1 MRPNRSLFPRPSEFS
16 MPEETTFD
24 LVVLGG
30 GPGGYVAAIRAAQ
43 LGMKTA
49 CVEKEDALGGT
60 CLRVGCIPSKALLD
74 SSELYDQVR
83 HKAEGHGIRVSELSV
98 DVAAML
104 RRKDEVVTGLTRGV
118 AGLFKKNKIEWV
130 RGFARLA
137 SPETV
142 EVEGSGGKRT
152 LRAKTILLATGSVP
166 VELPFLKFDQ
176 ERIIDSTGALS
187 IPQVPEHLVVV
198 GGGVI
203 GLELGSVW
211 LRLGAKVTV
220 LEAMPSILPGMDAE
234 IVKQAD
240 RIFRKQGFDVR
251 TGTTVTGA
259 ERKGNRVTVSVE
271 GGEPLEADYV
281 LVAVGRRAY
290 TEGMGFEEAGVRLE
304 RGVIQ
309 VDERYHT
316 GVGGVYAIGDAIGGR
331 MLAHKAEEEG
341 IAAVENAAG
350 KHGHVN
356 YDAVA
361 NVVYT
366 WPEIA
371 SVGMTEEEAKAAGR
385 EYRVGKFPFMAN
397 GRAKAMG
404 ETDGLVKVIAD
415 AKTDRLLGLHI
426 LGPRASDLIAEAAL
440 AMEFHASAEDI
451 ARTVHAHPTLP
462 EAVKEAALG
471 VDGRTIHI

>member
-1 MRPNRSLFPRPSEFS
+1 MAESEQ
-16 MPEETTFD
+16 FD
-24 LVVLGG
+24 LIVLGG

-43 LGMKTA
+43 LGMKVA
-49 CVEKEDALGGT
+49 CVEKESALGGT

-74 SSELYDQVR
+74 SSELYDQIR
-83 HKAEGHGIRVSELSV
+83 HNAEKHGLDVGEVKV
-98 DVAAML
+98 DVARML
-104 RRKDEVVTGLTRGV
+104 KRKDEVVTGLTKGV
-118 AGLFKKNKIEWV
+118 EGLFKKNKVTWS
-130 RGFARLA
+130 RGFGRLA
-137 SPETV
+137 GTDRV
-142 EVEGSGGKRT
+142 EVEGSEGKRT
-152 LRAKTILLATGSVP
+152 LQAKNIILASGSVP
-166 VELPFLKFDQ
+166 VELPFLKFDN

-187 IPQVPEHLVVV
+187 IPAVPEHLVVV

-220 LEAMPSILPGMDAE
+220 LEAMPTILPGMDGE
-234 IVKQAD
+234 VVKQAD
-240 RIFRKQGFDVR
+240 RIFRKQGFDIR
-251 TGTTVTGA
+251 TGARVTGA
-259 ERKGNRVTVSVE
+259 ERKGEKVIVSVE
-271 GGEPLEADYV
+271 GAEPIEADYL
-281 LVAVGRRAY
+281 LVSVGRRAY
-290 TEGMGFEEAGVRLE
+290 TEGMGFEENGIKLQ

-316 GVGGVYAIGDAIGGR
+316 GVANIYAIGDAIGGR

-341 IAAVENAAG
+341 VAAVELIAG

-371 SVGMTEEEAKAAGR
+371 SVGASEEELKERGIEYKA
-385 EYRVGKFPFMAN
+385 GKFPWLAN

-404 ETDGLVKVIAD
+404 EADGFVKVLAD

-426 LGPRASDLIAEAAL
+426 LGPRASDLVAEAAL
-440 AMEFHASAEDI
+440 AMEFEGSAEDI

-462 EAVKEAALG
+462 EAVKEAAMA
-471 VDGRTIHI
+471 VAGRAIHI

>member
-1 MRPNRSLFPRPSEFS
+1 MADER
-16 MPEETTFD
+16 MYD

-43 LGMKTA
+43 LGFKTA
-49 CVEKEDALGGT
+49 VIEKEAALGGT
-60 CLRVGCIPSKALLD
+60 CVRIGCIPSKALLD
-74 SSELYDQVR
+74 STELFDQIR
-83 HKAEGHGIRVSELSV
+83 HKAESHGIKVGAPEI
-98 DVAAML
+98 DVGAMHK
-104 RRKDEVVTGLTRGV
+104 RKDAVVKGLTDGV
-118 AGLFKKNKIEWV
+118 AYLFRKNKIDWI
-130 RGFARLA
+130 RGFGRLA
-137 SPETV
+137 SPETI
-142 EVEGSGGKRT
+142 EVTAEDGSKSIVPARH
-152 LRAKTILLATGSVP
+152 IVLASGSVP
-166 VELPFLKFDQ
+166 IELPFLKFDH

-187 IPQVPEHLVVV
+187 IPQVPGHLVVV

-220 LEAMPSILPGMDAE
+220 LEAMPTILPGMDAE
-234 IVKQAD
+234 VVKAAD
-240 RIFRKQGFDVR
+240 RVFRKQGFDLR
-251 TGTTVTGA
+251 TGSRVTGA
-259 ERKGNRVTVSVE
+259 ERKGDKVIVSVE
-271 GGEPLEADYV
+271 GQEPLEADYL

-290 TEGMGFEEAGVRLE
+290 TEGMGYEEAGIRLE

-316 GVGGVYAIGDAIGGR
+316 GVGNVYAIGDAIGGR

-341 IAAVENAAG
+341 VAAVENAAG

-371 SVGMTEEEAKAAGR
+371 SVGMTEEEARAAGA
-385 EYRVGKFPFMAN
+385 EYRVGKFPWTAN

-404 ETDGLVKVIAD
+404 EVDGFVKVLAD
-415 AKTDRLLGLHI
+415 AKTDRVLGVHI
-426 LGPRASDLIAEAAL
+426 LGPRASDLIAESAL
-440 AMEFHASAEDI
+440 AVEFEAAAEDI
-451 ARTVHAHPTLP
+451 GRSVHAHPTLP
-462 EAVKEAALG
+462 EAVKEAALAAI
-471 VDGRTIHI
+471 GRAIHI

>member
-1 MRPNRSLFPRPSEFS
+1 MADER
-16 MPEETTFD
+16 MYD

-43 LGMKTA
+43 LGFKTA
-49 CVEKEDALGGT
+49 VIEKEAALGGT
-60 CLRVGCIPSKALLD
+60 CVRIGCIPSKALLD
-74 SSELYDQVR
+74 STELFDQIR
-83 HKAEGHGIRVSELSV
+83 HKAESHGIKVGAPEI
-98 DVAAML
+98 DVAAMH
-104 RRKDEVVTGLTRGV
+104 RRKDAVVKGLTDGV
-118 AGLFKKNKIEWV
+118 AYLFRKNKIDWI
-130 RGFARLA
+130 RGFGRLA
-137 SPETV
+137 SPETI
-142 EVEGSGGKRT
+142 EVTAEDGSKSIVP
-152 LRAKTILLATGSVP
+152 AKHVVLASGSVP
-166 VELPFLKFDQ
+166 IELPFLKFDH

-187 IPQVPEHLVVV
+187 IPQVPGHLVVV

-220 LEAMPSILPGMDAE
+220 LEAMPTILPGMDAE
-234 IVKQAD
+234 VVKAAD
-240 RIFRKQGFDVR
+240 RIFRKQGFDLR
-251 TGTTVTGA
+251 TGSRVTGA
-259 ERKGNRVTVSVE
+259 ERKGDKVIVSVE
-271 GGEPLEADYV
+271 GQEPLEADYL

-290 TEGMGFEEAGVRLE
+290 TEGMGYEEAGIRLE

-316 GVGGVYAIGDAIGGR
+316 GVGNVYAIGDAIGGR

-341 IAAVENAAG
+341 VAAVENAAG

-371 SVGMTEEEAKAAGR
+371 SVGMTEEEAKAAGA
-385 EYRVGKFPFMAN
+385 EYRVGKFPWTAN

-404 ETDGLVKVIAD
+404 EVDGFVKVLAD
-415 AKTDRLLGLHI
+415 TKTDRVLGIHI

-440 AMEFHASAEDI
+440 AVEFEAAAEDI
-451 ARTVHAHPTLP
+451 GRSVHAHPTLP
-462 EAVKEAALG
+462 EAVKEAALAAI
-471 VDGRTIHI
+471 GRAIHI

>member
-1 MRPNRSLFPRPSEFS
+1 MADER
-16 MPEETTFD
+16 MYD

-43 LGMKTA
+43 LGFKTA
-49 CVEKEDALGGT
+49 VIEKEAALGGT
-60 CLRVGCIPSKALLD
+60 CVRVGCIPSKALLD
-74 SSELYDQVR
+74 STELFDQIR
-83 HKAEGHGIRVSELSV
+83 HKAESHGIRVGAPEI
-98 DVAAML
+98 DVSAMHK
-104 RRKDEVVTGLTRGV
+104 RKDAVVKGLTDGV
-118 AGLFKKNKIEWV
+118 AYLFRKNKIDWI
-130 RGFARLA
+130 RGFGRLA
-137 SPETV
+137 SPETI
-142 EVEGSGGKRT
+142 EVTAEDGSKSIVP
-152 LRAKTILLATGSVP
+152 AKHIVLASGSVP
-166 VELPFLKFDQ
+166 IELPFLKFDH

-187 IPQVPEHLVVV
+187 IPQVPGHLVVV

-220 LEAMPSILPGMDAE
+220 LEAMPTILPGMDAE
-234 IVKQAD
+234 VVKAAD
-240 RIFRKQGFDVR
+240 RIFRKQGFDLR
-251 TGTTVTGA
+251 TGSRVTGA
-259 ERKGNRVTVSVE
+259 ERKGDKVIVSVE
-271 GGEPLEADYV
+271 GQEPIEADYL

-290 TEGMGFEEAGVRLE
+290 TEGMGYEEAGIRLE

-316 GVGGVYAIGDAIGGR
+316 GVGNVYAIGDAIGGR

-341 IAAVENAAG
+341 VAAVENAAG

-371 SVGMTEEEAKAAGR
+371 SVGMTEEEAKAAGA
-385 EYRVGKFPFMAN
+385 EYRVGKFPWTAN

-404 ETDGLVKVIAD
+404 EADGFVKVLAD
-415 AKTDRLLGLHI
+415 AKTDRVLGVHI
-426 LGPRASDLIAEAAL
+426 LGPRASDLIAESAL
-440 AMEFHASAEDI
+440 AVEFEGAAEDI
-451 ARTVHAHPTLP
+451 GRSVHAHPTLP
-462 EAVKEAALG
+462 EAVKEAALAAI
-471 VDGRTIHI
+471 GRAIHI

>member
-1 MRPNRSLFPRPSEFS
+1 LSDSQN
-16 MPEETTFD
+16 FD

-30 GPGGYVAAIRAAQ
+30 GPGGYVAAIKAAQ
-43 LGMKTA
+43 LGMSVA
-49 CVEKEDALGGT
+49 CVEKEEALGGT

-74 SSELYDQVR
+74 SSELFDQLR
-83 HKAEGHGIRVSELSV
+83 HKAKEHGIQAGEPSI
-98 DVAAML
+98 DVAAMMK
-104 RRKDEVVTGLTRGV
+104 RKDGVVTGLTRGI

-130 RGFARLA
+130 RGFGRLA
-137 SPETV
+137 GADSV
-142 EVEGSGGKRT
+142 EVEGSEGNRT
-152 LRAKTILLATGSVP
+152 LKGKHILLATGSVP
-166 VELPFLKFDQ
+166 IELPFLKFDG
-176 ERIIDSTGALS
+176 ERIVDSTGALS
-187 IPQVPEHLVVV
+187 LPEVPGHLVVV

-220 LEAMPSILPGMDAE
+220 LEALPSILPGMDGE
-234 IVKQAD
+234 VVKQAD
-240 RIFRKQGFDVR
+240 RIFRKQGFEIR
-251 TGTTVTGA
+251 TGQKVTGA
-259 ERKGNRVTVSVE
+259 EVGKKGVKVSVE
-271 GGEPLEADYV
+271 GGEAIDADVV

-290 TEGMGFEEAGVRLE
+290 TEGMGIEEAGVKLE

-316 GVGGVYAIGDAIGGR
+316 GVGNIYAIGDAIGGR

-341 IAAVENAAG
+341 VAAVENMAG
-350 KHGHVN
+350 QHGHVM

-371 SVGMTEEEAKAAGR
+371 SVGASEEELKKAGR
-385 EYRVGKFPFMAN
+385 EYRSGKFPFMAN

-404 ETDGLVKVIAD
+404 ETDGFVKVLTD
-415 AKTDRLLGLHI
+415 AKSDRLLGLHI
-426 LGPRASDLIAEAAL
+426 LGPRASDIIAEASL

-451 ARTVHAHPTLP
+451 ARSVHAHPTLP
-462 EAVKEAALG
+462 EAIKEAALAAG
-471 VDGRTIHI
+471 SGAIHI